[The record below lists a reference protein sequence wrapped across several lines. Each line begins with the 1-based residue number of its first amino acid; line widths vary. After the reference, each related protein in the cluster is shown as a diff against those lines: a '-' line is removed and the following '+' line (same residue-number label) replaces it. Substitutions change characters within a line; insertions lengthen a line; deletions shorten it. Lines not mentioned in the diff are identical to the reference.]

1 MNRRSL
7 PLYQRHLQLLCSF
20 FRLSVA
26 ASLQVH
32 MMFLPGENFV
42 VNPPAADVCSL
53 DGRLQILG
61 LLRKMAVLRRSEV
74 GNPVFPDA
82 SNRN

>member
-1 MNRRSL
+1 M
-7 PLYQRHLQLLCSF
+7 YQRHLQLLCSF
-20 FRLSVA
+20 FRLWVA

-42 VNPPAADVCSL
+42 VNPPVADVCSL

-61 LLRKMAVLRRSEV
+61 LLRKMEVLRRSEV
-74 GNPVFPDA
+74 EIRYFLMLATEN
-82 SNRN
+82 